1 MMKKCLALL
10 VLFAVL
16 IGCIPL
22 GVKAQSESYRIYT
35 QIQDMYRRVQQ
46 ATGSR
51 DLSKLCGTKVGYEL
65 YYLGITST
73 PVIYDGRDQFDVYRS
88 LEYTSNGHSVR
99 VYGGYQYTMREA
111 LYAVTN
117 GGTKDVYNL
126 LIGFNW
132 TRSAAGQRYGHAVVI
147 HAILDGIMY
156 FSEGFNTPFDNGT
169 GTPSVCTIDEFTADY
184 GKWSSFEGLVYFGQK
199 NQADFSQEYSC
210 NAFLQTTKATEA
222 RNMPSIQQSMSL
234 RTVKQ
239 GERLE
244 ATGVYRNK
252 DNELYYRIVDS
263 GTAAYVNAEDVKLL
277 SLRYDDVQ
285 VHDAVYPELLQPGEN
300 YTINGILRSTHN
312 EVHNVMAR
320 ILDELGH
327 EQACFPIPVE
337 GRYKDLAASALSY
350 EIDFS
355 HLLPGNYTLE
365 LSAEVRNHYI
375 RNGKIL
381 EEIQKCILAE
391 APFAVGYTPVSIPV
405 SAEPKEKASGWQFE
419 DGVWR
424 YYKDGQFRT
433 GWFCSNGVDYYLLE
447 DGAAATGWQEING
460 KMRFFSDTGA
470 MRTGWLNDRGAVY
483 YLLSNGVPVT
493 GERVIDGVVHT
504 FGTDGIRIEP
514 AFLNS

>member
-1 MMKKCLALL
+1 MNKRERVIAAFQGKEVDHVPVAMWKHVPAEYYNDDDA
-10 VLFAVL
+10 FA
-16 IGCIPL
+16 
-22 GVKAQSESYRIYT
+22 KY
-35 QIQDMYRRVQQ
+35 Q
-46 ATGSR
+46 ADFVRAT
-51 DLSKLCGTKVGYEL
+51 
-65 YYLGITST
+65 
-73 PVIYDGRDQFDVYRS
+73 DVDFLKMSGDKYFCWP
-88 LEYTSNGHSVR
+88 
-99 VYGGYQYTMREA
+99 A
-111 LYAVTN
+111 P
-117 GGTKDVYNL
+117 
-126 LIGFNW
+126 
-132 TRSAAGQRYGHAVVI
+132 
-147 HAILDGIMY
+147 ILDGIENADDLY
-156 FSEGFNTPFDNGT
+156 KIEPLGADHPHIRGQIDRAKKIVAALNGEC
-169 GTPSVCTIDEFTADY
+169 VAVQ
-184 GKWSSFEGLVYFGQK
+184 LVFCPLSYLRLQIGYPK
-199 NQADFSQEYSC
+199 MMKLIRENPEAMKYAC
-210 NAFLQTTKATEA
+210 NV
-222 RNMPSIQQSMSL
+222 I
-234 RTVKQ
+234 
-239 GERLE
+239 
-244 ATGVYRNK
+244 
-252 DNELYYRIVDS
+252 
-263 GTAAYVNAEDVKLL
+263 AEDVKLL

-320 ILDELGH
+320 IVDELGY

-391 APFAVGYTPVSIPV
+391 APFAVGYKPVSIPV

-460 KMRFFSDTGA
+460 KLRFFSDTGA
-470 MRTGWLNDRGAVY
+470 MRTGWLDDHGAIY

-493 GERVIDGVVHT
+493 GERVIDGVAHT
-504 FGTDGIRIEP
+504 FGTDGICIEP